1 MSQVQSCSITVVE
14 IRLLVHIVRIEVNR
28 SVTIYIEPIDKFLPL
43 SSIEGTEKGYSSKA
57 LNISGISEDMSK

>member
-1 MSQVQSCSITVVE
+1 MAITKQTT
-14 IRLLVHIVRIEVNR
+14 LHIVGIRVNR
-28 SVTIYIEPIDKFLPL
+28 SVTIYIEPIEKFLPL